1 MYRPLLMAIAL
12 CMAAATIACAAPP
25 PGESGGVYP
34 VESVTKTAK
43 GKAVDFT
50 WKEGG
55 SGTTNSFA
63 AFTKGKVVLL
73 NLWATWCG
81 PCKREIPDLIELSKE
96 MASQGVVIFGVSVDQ
111 HEKRL
116 QMVSNY
122 VEKAG
127 VSYINIIDNSP
138 PKIAEAYGGIQ
149 AIPTTFIINR
159 DGVIVQKLVGMK
171 SKAEFKA
178 AIERAMQ

>member
-1 MYRPLLMAIAL
+1 MLFAIAAL
-12 CMAAATIACAAPP
+12 LTATTIACAAPP
-25 PGESGGVYP
+25 PGETGGVFT

-50 WKEGG
+50 WKDG
-55 SGTTNSFA
+55 SATNSFA
-63 AFTKGKVVLL
+63 AYTKGKVVLL
-73 NLWATWCG
+73 NVWATWCG

-96 MASQGVVIFGVSVDQ
+96 MANQGVVIFGVSVDQ
-111 HEKRL
+111 HEKKV
-116 QMVSNY
+116 QMVTNY
-122 VEKAG
+122 VEKVG
-127 VSYINIIDNSP
+127 ISYINVIDNSP

-171 SKAEFKA
+171 SKAEFKSA
-178 AIERAMQ
+178 LERAMQ